1 MVPRGAALVMLAVA
15 GAVGLAGC
23 VDASEPEPPS
33 YGMIEQGGQSG
44 FKDNETRLRVV
55 TDNTSWQEF
64 WREHTR
70 ISSEP
75 PEPPAVNF
83 TDRFVAAVFL
93 GMRPSG
99 GYGVN
104 VTRVVVEDDRF
115 RIHYEEIAPGRGCA
129 AAAVVTHPH
138 AILELVRRPDV
149 GTDVELAF
157 EGERTFECQG

>member
-1 MVPRGAALVMLAVA
+1 MLVAA
-15 GAVGLAGC
+15 GAVGAAGC

-33 YGMIEQGGQSG
+33 YVVIEQGAQSG
-44 FKDNETRLRVV
+44 FKDNETQLRVV
-55 TDNTSWQEF
+55 TDNASWQKF
-64 WREHTR
+64 WREHTK

-104 VTRVVVEDDRF
+104 VTGVVIEDGRYRV
-115 RIHYEEIAPGRGCA
+115 HYEEIAPGGGCA
-129 AAAVVTHPH
+129 APAVVTHPH
-138 AILELVRRPDV
+138 VFMELVRRPGV
-149 GTDVELAF
+149 GTDVGLRF
-157 EGERTFECQG
+157 EGERTFGCPG

>member
-1 MVPRGAALVMLAVA
+1 MLVVV

-23 VDASEPEPPS
+23 VDQSDSEPPA
-33 YGMIEQGGQSG
+33 YAVIEQGNQSG

-55 TDNTSWQEF
+55 TDSASWQEF
-64 WREHTR
+64 WHEHTR

-99 GYGVN
+99 GYGIN
-104 VTRVVVEDDRF
+104 VTGVVVEDGRY

-129 AAAVVTHPH
+129 TPAVVTHPH
-138 AILELVRRPDV
+138 AILELVRQPGV
-149 GTDVELAF
+149 GTDVVLQF
-157 EGERTFECQG
+157 EGERAFDCPG